1 MKFRQLFPSLA
12 LQLLLLVGAEAQTLR
27 VGLAEDPDILD
38 PATARLFVSRVV
50 LANVCDRLFYFTPD
64 KQIAPQLAT
73 GYSWSDDNRTLTL
86 ELRPN
91 VRFHDGEPFNA
102 AAVKYNIERSLTLP
116 GSLAKQILGPTSNVE
131 IVDDLKVKI
140 RLTSPH
146 APLLPSLTNRVGMM
160 VSPRSAEAAGKVFA
174 NRPICAGP
182 YKFVERVPQERI
194 VLERFGD
201 YWDKGNIFI
210 DRVIYRPIPDSTVLF
225 ANLRS
230 GDLDLIER
238 MAPHDYA
245 DIGAYPRLKGAS
257 VAGFGWYYYIVFN
270 VDNGTRAQAPLG
282 RDPRVREAFEL
293 ALDRGAINEIVF
305 NGQHVPTNQ
314 WLAPDDPYYAQN
326 LPLSPRN
333 VARAR
338 ELLNASGTPRV
349 SIELM
354 NANIPVIKQLAE
366 VIQEMTREA
375 GFDVR
380 LRPVETASAY
390 QMSRKGDFDAFVT
403 GFNPYGDPDVF
414 INPLVSCDGTFN
426 EGHYCNGNV
435 DHILAEARSRLAP
448 EDRKRLYADV
458 ASIVLSDRP
467 VIFLLSRR
475 ILYGYTARLT
485 GFQPNPDGFIHLQG
499 MKLISK

>member
-1 MKFRQLFPSLA
+1 MQFRKLFLVLV
-12 LQLLLLVGAEAQTLR
+12 LQQLLLVGAEAQTLR
-27 VGLAEDPDILD
+27 VGVVNDPDILD
-38 PATARLFVSRVV
+38 PATNRLFVSRLV
-50 LANVCDRLFYFTPD
+50 LGNICDRLFYFTPD
-64 KQIAPQLAT
+64 KQIVPQLAT
-73 GYSWSDDNRTLTL
+73 GYSWSADNRTLTL

-116 GSLAKQILGPTSNVE
+116 GSLAKQVLGPISNVE
-131 IVDDLKVKI
+131 IVDDLKVRI
-140 RLTSPH
+140 QLDAPY
-146 APLLPSLTNRVGMM
+146 APLLLSLTNRVGMM
-160 VSPRSAEAAGKVFA
+160 ISPRSAEAAGKVFA

-194 VLERFGD
+194 VLERFDD
-201 YWDKGNIFI
+201 YWDKGSIFI

-238 MAPHDYA
+238 MAAHDYA
-245 DIGAYPRLKGAS
+245 DIGAYPRLKGAR
-257 VAGFGWYYYIVFN
+257 VTGLGWYYYIQFN
-270 VDNGTRAQAPLG
+270 VGNGTRAQTPLG
-282 RDPRVREAFEL
+282 RDPRVREAFDL
-293 ALDRGAINEIVF
+293 ALDRGTINEIVF
-305 NGQHVPTNQ
+305 DGQHTPTNQ

-326 LPLSPRN
+326 LPVRARN

-338 ELLNASGTPRV
+338 ELLNASGSPRV

-354 NANIPVIKQLAE
+354 NLNIPVQKQLAE

-375 GFDVR
+375 GFDVH

-390 QMSRKGDFDAFVT
+390 EMSRKGDFDAFVT
-403 GFNPYGDPDVF
+403 GFLSYGDPHFF
-414 INPLVSCDGTFN
+414 INPVVSCDGTFN
-426 EGHYCNGNV
+426 EGHYCNQKV
-435 DHILAEARSRLAP
+435 DDALAEARSHLAP
-448 EDRKRLYADV
+448 EDRKRLYGDV
-458 ASIVLSDRP
+458 ASIILRDRP
-467 VIFLLSRR
+467 VIFLMSLR

-499 MKLISK
+499 VKFLQ